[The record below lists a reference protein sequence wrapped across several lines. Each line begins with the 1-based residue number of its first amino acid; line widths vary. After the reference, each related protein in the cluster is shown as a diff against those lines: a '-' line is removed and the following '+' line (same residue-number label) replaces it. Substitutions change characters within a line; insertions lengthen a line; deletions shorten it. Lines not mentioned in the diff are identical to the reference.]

1 MLDGTRDPKQTFL
14 VESGM
19 QERMNL
25 IQMNDLNDVNQ
36 MSYKQDLSNNVSDLQ
51 SHYKTTAAFVVNN
64 FFYYFNKLD
73 LYIYKTYVFI
83 YSFFSLLISIMQ
95 LCNP

>member
-1 MLDGTRDPKQTFL
+1 MGTNTRVPGTLKGRSRTLMLDETRDPKQTFL

-36 MSYKQDLSNNVSDLQ
+36 MSYK
-51 SHYKTTAAFVVNN
+51 
-64 FFYYFNKLD
+64 
-73 LYIYKTYVFI
+73 
-83 YSFFSLLISIMQ
+83 
-95 LCNP
+95 